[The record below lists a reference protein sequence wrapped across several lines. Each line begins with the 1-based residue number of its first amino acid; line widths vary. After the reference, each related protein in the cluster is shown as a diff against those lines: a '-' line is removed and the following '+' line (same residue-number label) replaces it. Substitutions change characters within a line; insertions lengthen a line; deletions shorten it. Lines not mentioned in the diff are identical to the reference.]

1 MKLHNGTHTASAPRV
16 EAYVA
21 SWIEIVWVSIEDI
34 WVDVEAYVASWIEID
49 LTERPTIPAGV
60 EAYVASWIEID

>member
-1 MKLHNGTHTASAPRV
+1 MKCDISIHYYPTACV

-21 SWIEIVWVSIEDI
+21 SWIEMVWVSIEDI